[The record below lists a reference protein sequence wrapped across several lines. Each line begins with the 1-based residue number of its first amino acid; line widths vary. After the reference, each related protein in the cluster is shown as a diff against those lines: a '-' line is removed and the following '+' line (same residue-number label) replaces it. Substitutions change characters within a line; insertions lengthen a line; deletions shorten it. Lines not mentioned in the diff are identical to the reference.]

1 MKISEV
7 CSKTGL
13 TKRTV
18 RYYIEKGLI
27 SPDVYFKSG
36 KEFREYT
43 DYDVEMLCAIAMLRK
58 LDIPIDT
65 IGNMVR
71 TPDSITEH
79 FQEYKRKSREVLIEK
94 ENIYNTL
101 CDIDISKCKD
111 IFSLSKAIESAESAN
126 KLPQRDLEPQFPR
139 VDEIADEQRRKMTE
153 DFWKKQNFRDY
164 TSDRLCV
171 IFRWVKR
178 VACAAIAVIMIGSVV
193 SSFIPYNIEYNAKGY
208 ITGADDENYQEDE
221 SVKIKGKIYK
231 PWFRKDYFVG
241 SIEFEKLSEYSCK
254 SERKGSVYSEVSSNY
269 DGSQDIFISNK
280 DEGYQ
285 LNVCCYD
292 DPGDIYVS
300 VAYLSDDSEWEYIV
314 FYSYDVNNGA

>member
-43 DYDVEMLCAIAMLRK
+43 EDDVEMLCAIAMLRK

-71 TPDSITEH
+71 TPDSLTEN

-126 KLPQRDLEPQFPR
+126 RLPQRDLEPQFPK

-171 IFRWVKR
+171 IFRWIKR
-178 VACAAIAVIMIGSVV
+178 IACAAIAVIMIGSVV
-193 SSFIPYNIEYNAKGY
+193 SSFIPYNIEYNSKGY
-208 ITGADDENYQEDE
+208 ITSADDENYREDE
-221 SVKIKGKIYK
+221 RVKIKGKIYK

-269 DGSQDIFISNK
+269 DGLQDIFISNR
-280 DEGYQ
+280 DEVYQ

-292 DPGDIYVS
+292 DSGDIYVS
-300 VAYLSDDSEWEYIV
+300 VAYLSDDSEWEYIF
-314 FYSYDVNNGA
+314 FYSDDVE